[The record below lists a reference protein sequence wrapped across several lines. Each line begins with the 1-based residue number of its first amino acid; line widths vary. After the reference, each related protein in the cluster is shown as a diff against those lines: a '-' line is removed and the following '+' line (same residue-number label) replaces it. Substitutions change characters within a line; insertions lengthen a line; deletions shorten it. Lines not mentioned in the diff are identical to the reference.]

1 MSKNENVS
9 PETPDYT
16 NRLYAVLT
24 LLTAVVYYFSNPKPQ
39 SYYDYTFRVAA
50 NILGGR
56 IAFTEPQPSWLNEFV
71 PFEGFYYSVF
81 PLGSVVT
88 MMPFALLKVAGLI
101 NEMPAAFLA
110 AWCGGISC
118 LFYFLISR

>member
-1 MSKNENVS
+1 MSKNENQS
-9 PETPDYT
+9 PETP
-16 NRLYAVLT
+16 RRFGQLYIWLAVA
-24 LLTAVVYYFSNPKPQ
+24 TAIVYYFSNPKPQ

-50 NILGGR
+50 NILGGSV
-56 IAFTEPQPSWLNEFV
+56 AFTDKQPSWLNEFV

-81 PLGSVVT
+81 PLGSVVS

-110 AWCGGISC
+110 AWCGDRKSTR
-118 LFYFLISR
+118 LNSSH

>member
-88 MMPFALLKVAGLI
+88 MMPFALLKVVGLI
-101 NEMPAAFLA
+101 NDMPAAFLFQKMSSLLA
-110 AWCGGISC
+110 
-118 LFYFLISR
+118 FF